1 MQKLMVLDKKD
12 KRKGKFIVIVRDNC
26 KSSYYYYSSEE
37 VKAYYSET
45 NKERALALQECTDSQ
60 SAL

>member
-1 MQKLMVLDKKD
+1 MVLDKKD

-26 KSSYYYYSSEE
+26 KSSYYYSSEE

-45 NKERALALQECTDSQ
+45 NKDRALSLQECTDSQ

>member
-1 MQKLMVLDKKD
+1 MVLNKKD

-26 KSSYYYYSSEE
+26 KSSYYYYYSSEE

-45 NKERALALQECTDSQ
+45 NKERALALQECTDRQ